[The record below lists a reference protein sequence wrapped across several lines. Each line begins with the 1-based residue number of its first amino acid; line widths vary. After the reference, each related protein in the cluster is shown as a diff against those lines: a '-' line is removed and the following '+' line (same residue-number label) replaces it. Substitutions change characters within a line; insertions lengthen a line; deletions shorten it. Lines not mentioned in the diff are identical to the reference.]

1 MKHYFH
7 LFAVFL
13 TLCASLL
20 TSGVAVASSHSS
32 SEQRA
37 TPRQNLSTT
46 ANAADNLSKMQMI
59 LDKIKNQVSNSP
71 NDGTLLELNQMAAE
85 LSDNAQTLS
94 QSLKSQKQQTDAQLA
109 VLGAEPDPKNAN
121 KETSEI
127 RHKRRLLLGQQ
138 TNLSLQLQQT
148 EDLSHGAQILSNQIQ
163 NLRRDQLKTQLAL
176 NSGSLFSAKF
186 WQPVTDSQQDADKI
200 SEFIQQIT
208 HTLALSWQ
216 SGLRLATLLWLAAS
230 LLIMILGRRYTEQFW
245 VWLTLNKLPD
255 AHLRRS
261 FLATA
266 VTLTTF
272 FAVVSAFYCFAQALL
287 RQEDTTAEVQ
297 EWIERLVRL
306 SILAGLIAGLGRA
319 FLSTRRPSW
328 RLAGIPDEIAL
339 ALKQAPAI
347 LAALAFLFPALEAF
361 NYTVAT
367 HISTTLFANGLT
379 ALLIGLFSVS
389 VIVRVQ
395 LVRKYLR
402 QSGKVII
409 PHAPL
414 AMLIETAV
422 MLCGMTILISLLVGY
437 VAFARF
443 LSYELIWCAILFSG
457 YYLLSH
463 LVRDSAQTL
472 FSESVLSGLFFINT
486 FKLSSKHLQQIAS
499 LLNACLQAALV
510 VMLVLLL
517 FTGTISSSSP
527 AEVIVKAIAVLGGK
541 GLEKFHIVPS
551 HLLLAML
558 TFGCGIWILKVTRLW
573 LENDFLPKTSMDSGM
588 QVSVITLFSNVGYV
602 LILLIT
608 LSLLGLQWD
617 KLAWIVSALSVGIGF
632 GLQEIVKNFISG
644 LILLTER
651 PVKVGDLVSL
661 SGIEGDIK
669 RIKVRATEIQLADKS
684 TVIVPNSQLISQNV
698 RNATMNNA
706 QGVVT
711 IPMTFPLDVDVRQVK
726 TILLQVFADNERIM
740 DNPPPSVSF
749 KELSAE
755 GIQLSI
761 TGNVISQRVI
771 SSVKSDLLFELLVQL
786 RENKIHL
793 SEPQTMVIERKS
805 KHHSSDRL
813 ADLHP
818 EAK

>member
-1 MKHYFH
+1 MKHY
-7 LFAVFL
+7 L
-13 TLCASLL
+13 SLL
-20 TSGVAVASSHSS
+20 AIFLMLSSRLMMPSTAFANTETMTEANSRSGQMTTSAAV
-32 SEQRA
+32 
-37 TPRQNLSTT
+37 
-46 ANAADNLSKMQMI
+46 NAAENLSKMQTI
-59 LDKIKNQVSNSP
+59 LDKIKNQVSSSP
-71 NDGTLLELNQMAAE
+71 SDGTLLELNQMASE
-85 LSDNAQTLS
+85 LSDNAMTLS

-109 VLGAEPDPKNAN
+109 VLGGEPDPQSAN
-121 KETSEI
+121 KETAEI
-127 RHKRRLLLGQQ
+127 RHKRRVLLTLQ
-138 TNLSLQLQQT
+138 TNLSRQLQQT
-148 EDLSHGAQILSNQIQ
+148 EELSHGAQVLSNQIQ

-186 WQPVTDSQQDADKI
+186 WQPITDTQQDAEKI
-200 SEFIQQIT
+200 SEFMQQIT
-208 HTLALSWQ
+208 ETLALSWQ
-216 SGLRLATLLWLAAS
+216 PGFRVGTLLWLAAS
-230 LLIMILGRRYTEQFW
+230 LLIMIIGRRYTEQFW

-255 AHLRRS
+255 GHLRRS

-272 FAVVSAFYCFAQALL
+272 FSVVLAFNCFAQALV
-287 RQEDTTAEVQ
+287 RQGNNTPEVE

-306 SILAGLIAGLGRA
+306 SLLAGLIAGLGRA

-328 RLAGIPDEIAL
+328 RLAGIPDQIAL

-347 LAALAFLFPALEAF
+347 LAGLAFLFPALEAF
-361 NYTVAT
+361 NYTVGT

-379 ALLIGLFSVS
+379 ALLIGLFSVG
-389 VIVRVQ
+389 IMVRIH
-395 LVRKYLR
+395 LVGKALR
-402 QSGKVII
+402 QSNKEIAAKSAIG
-409 PHAPL
+409 L
-414 AMLIETAV
+414 LIETAV
-422 MLCGMTILISLLVGY
+422 IVCGLTILASLLIGY

-463 LVRDSAQTL
+463 LVRDSADTV
-472 FSESVLSGLFFINT
+472 FSESVPSGLFFINT
-486 FKLSSKHLQQIAS
+486 FQLKAKHLRQIAS

-527 AEVIVKAIAVLGGK
+527 AEVIVKAISVLGGK
-541 GLEKFHIVPS
+541 GLEKFHIIPS
-551 HLLLAML
+551 HLLLAVL
-558 TFGCGIWILKVTRLW
+558 TLGCGIWVLKVTRVW
-573 LENDFLPKTSMDSGM
+573 LEKDFLPKTNMDSGM
-588 QVSVITLFSNVGYV
+588 QVSVITLFSNIGYV
-602 LILLIT
+602 LIILIT

-711 IPMTFPLDVDVRQVK
+711 IPMTFPLDVDVKQVK
-726 TILLQVFADNERIM
+726 TILLQVFADNEKIM
-740 DNPPPSVSF
+740 DTPSPSVSF
-749 KELSAE
+749 KELSAQ
-755 GIQLSI
+755 GIQLNV

-771 SSVKSDLLFELLVQL
+771 SSVKSDLLFELLVKL
-786 RENKIHL
+786 RENKISL
-793 SEPQTMVIERKS
+793 SEPQALVIARKT
-805 KHHSSDRL
+805 KGQDQ
-813 ADLHP
+813 DTQP
-818 EAK
+818 ES